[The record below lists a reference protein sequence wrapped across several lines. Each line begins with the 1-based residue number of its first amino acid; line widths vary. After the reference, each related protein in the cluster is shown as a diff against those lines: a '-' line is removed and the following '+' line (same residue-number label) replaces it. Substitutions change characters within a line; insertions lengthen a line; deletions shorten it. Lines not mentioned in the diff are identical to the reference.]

1 MSQNLLKYFIFINNN
16 IYQTIIMW
24 SLKQDKIDEIIS
36 FLKESQTPKNEIQ
49 NGIFKVNIYLTH
61 L

>member
-1 MSQNLLKYFIFINNN
+1 
-16 IYQTIIMW
+16 MW
-24 SLKQDKIDEIIS
+24 SLRQDKIDEIIL

-49 NGIFKVNIYLTH
+49 KGIFKVNFYLTH

>member
-1 MSQNLLKYFIFINNN
+1 
-16 IYQTIIMW
+16 MW

-36 FLKESQTPKNEIQ
+36 FLKERKTPKNEIQ
-49 NGIFKVNIYLTH
+49 KGIFKVNINLKH